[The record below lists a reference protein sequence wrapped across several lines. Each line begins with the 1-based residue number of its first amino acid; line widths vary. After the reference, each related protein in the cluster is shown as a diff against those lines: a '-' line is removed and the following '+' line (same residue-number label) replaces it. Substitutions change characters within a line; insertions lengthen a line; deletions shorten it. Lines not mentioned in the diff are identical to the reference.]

1 MGSDR
6 EATEVFVLRTASG
19 YRVRPAYV
27 AASPGQDVHFVNL
40 TGGRVQIFF
49 PDRSAFGTER
59 KDVAPGRT
67 ASITIPERAETGHFP
82 YAAYSEEARDF
93 CLGESSPEVII
104 RR

>member
-1 MGSDR
+1 MRSNRG
-6 EATEVFVLRTASG
+6 ATEVFVMRTASG

-40 TGGRVQIFF
+40 TGGRVRLYF
-49 PDRSAFGTER
+49 PNPSAFGTER
-59 KDVAPGRT
+59 KEVAPGRT
-67 ASITIPERAETGHFP
+67 ASIKIPERAETGHFP
-82 YAAYSEEARDF
+82 YAAYSEEASDF

>member
-1 MGSDR
+1 MRPDR
-6 EATEVFVLRTASG
+6 GAPEVFVMRTASG

-27 AASPGQDVHFVNL
+27 AASPGQDVRFVNL
-40 TGGRVQIFF
+40 TTGRVRIFF

-59 KDVAPGRT
+59 KEVAPGRT
-67 ASITIPERAETGHFP
+67 ASITIPRGAETGHYP